1 MRCFSVEKQLRQLAQ
16 AVPVLAAALQQ
27 VGTIGRVGL
36 RGGKLRLLQ
45 GDSYM
50 LLG

>member
-1 MRCFSVEKQLRQLAQ
+1 MICFSVEKQLRQLAQ
-16 AVPVLAAALQQ
+16 AVPVPAAALQQ
-27 VGTIGRVGL
+27 VGL
-36 RGGKLRLLQ
+36 RGGKLLLLQ